1 MKSLILFPWLCLLGL
16 QFFSASALADVSE
29 NFPSKAVRI
38 VVPFAAGGGGDF
50 IARAWA
56 DKFSETIKQPV
67 IVENRGGGNTVV
79 GTDVVAKAA
88 PDGYTLL
95 LVGASIATNPALIE
109 KLPYK
114 APDDFTPIGTV
125 ITYAMG
131 FAARANLPA
140 NNVQEL
146 LALIKAKGP
155 LSIATSGDGS
165 ATALATELFK
175 GATGAQLM
183 AVPYKGA
190 GPAAIDVAS
199 GHVDLIFTG
208 MSQLKPHLD
217 TGRVRLLATSGS
229 NRLASAPEVPT
240 IAEQGIKDF
249 EAVVWWGIL
258 APAKTP
264 TAIVNKLNQALAVSL
279 NHPDVMKRLAVID
292 GEVRLSSPQAFDTLL
307 KDEIARWAKLYKPQA
322 AAKAD

>member
-1 MKSLILFPWLCLLGL
+1 MNHRRRFIICLMFTLLCMGQAKASEDFP
-16 QFFSASALADVSE
+16 
-29 NFPSKAVRI
+29 NKAVRI
-38 VVPFAAGGGGDF
+38 IVPFTAGGGGDF

-56 DKFSETIKQPV
+56 DKLSETIKQPV
-67 IVENRGGGNTVV
+67 IIDNRGGGNTVV
-79 GTDVVAKAA
+79 GTELAAKAA

-114 APDDFTPIGTV
+114 TPEDFTPIGLV

-140 NNVQEL
+140 NNVQDL
-146 LALIKAKGP
+146 LAFIKTKGP

-175 GATGAQLM
+175 AATGVSLM

-190 GPAAIDVAS
+190 GQAAIDVAS

-217 TGRVRLLATSGS
+217 SGRVKLLATSGL
-229 NRLASAPEVPT
+229 NRVASAPEVQT
-240 IAEQGIKDF
+240 IAEQGVSGF

-264 TAIVNKLNQALAVSL
+264 AEIVKKLNQALTVSL
-279 NHPDVMKRLAVID
+279 AHPEVIKRLSVID
-292 GEVRLSSPQAFDTLL
+292 GEVKVSSPQFFEQVLN
-307 KDEIARWAKLYKPQA
+307 DEIKRWAKLYQPIA
-322 AAKAD
+322 AVKSK